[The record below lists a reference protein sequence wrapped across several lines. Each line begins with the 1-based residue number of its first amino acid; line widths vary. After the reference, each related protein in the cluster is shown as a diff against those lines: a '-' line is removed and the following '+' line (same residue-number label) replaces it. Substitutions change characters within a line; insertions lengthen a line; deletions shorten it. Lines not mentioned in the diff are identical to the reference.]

1 MLSPTN
7 LKRQGEGGVI
17 VKGYYKCSDYKDDY
31 CLHLVTIMTIVFN
44 GEQEIEQ
51 TIKSVINQTYD
62 NLEYIVIGGGSTD
75 GKIDYCKSSLN
86 RSI

>member
-1 MLSPTN
+1 
-7 LKRQGEGGVI
+7 
-17 VKGYYKCSDYKDDY
+17 
-31 CLHLVTIMTIVFN
+31 MTIVFN